1 MDFTFKTYQSL
12 LSALQSRGFSF
23 ITVSEYAA
31 TASLAPRPLAPELR
45 LVSVVEPSRRPSP
58 FILLRHD
65 VEAKY
70 ENALQMARLQHSRG
84 IRGTYYFRIY
94 GKNGHS
100 AVIREIAALGHEI
113 GYHYDD
119 LSHCKG
125 DYEKAIRR
133 FEENLTYLRQFG
145 PVTSATMEG
154 APLSRYDNRM
164 LWLGRLDELVE
175 GSKYVV
181 GSKKY
186 VVGESGNK
194 VDTTKPESKS
204 RYLLPTYYYLNQ
216 HNSKLPKYNYKDN
229 GILTEPYFDFNFNQ
243 LYYLTD
249 TGRRWDGH
257 LYNVRDKATKEN
269 PVTNPA
275 FLGLRFHSTRDIIQ
289 AINGGSFPEQAML
302 NFHPQRWND
311 GLFPW
316 LKELVWQNV
325 KNQGKR
331 VLVNF
336 RR

>member
-1 MDFTFKTYQSL
+1 MDFNHSTHTEL
-12 LSALQSRGFSF
+12 LKALQSRGFSF
-23 ITVSEYAA
+23 LTVSEYAG
-31 TASLAPRPLAPELR
+31 TLSSGSDHSSLVPRL
-45 LVSVVEPSRRPSP
+45 PSP

-65 VEAKY
+65 VEARY
-70 ENALQMARLQHSRG
+70 ENALQMARIQHSRG

-94 GKNGHS
+94 GDNGHA

-125 DYEKAIRR
+125 DYDKAIRR
-133 FEENLTYLRQFG
+133 FEQNLTYLRQFG

-164 LWLGRLDELVE
+164 MWLGRLEELAGNKEYEV
-175 GSKYVV
+175 GSKHYVV
-181 GSKKY
+181 GASD
-186 VVGESGNK
+186 GE
-194 VDTTKPESKS
+194 VDAEPETQI
-204 RYLLPTYYYLNQ
+204 RYLLPTSYYLLNQ
-216 HNSKLPKYNYKDN
+216 HNSKLPKYNYNDF
-229 GILTEPYFDFNFNQ
+229 GILTEPYFDFDFNH
-243 LYYLTD
+243 LFYLTD

-269 PVTNPA
+269 PITNPE
-275 FLGLRFHSTRDIIQ
+275 FIKLRYPHTADIIR
-289 AINGGSFPEQAML
+289 AVEAGSFPQQAML

-311 GLFPW
+311 NW
-316 LKELVWQNV
+316 LAWTKELVWQNV

-331 VLVNF
+331 GLVYL